1 MQLKRETEVAIAIL
15 VACARTGDCLL
26 KTAAAA
32 KAAET
37 STDFAAHIA
46 LRLVNAGILDAK
58 RGRTGGLKLARSA
71 DCIFLGDLISI
82 LEKAGVGKAELEKES
97 GSYRIS
103 SLRQIMAGA
112 NDTMRDYLDRF
123 SVADLATLELPD
135 HASRGSSDARRQSD
149 HRSRI

>member
-26 KTAAAA
+26 KTAVAA

-46 LRLVNAGILDAK
+46 LRLVNARLLEAK

-71 DCIFLGDLISI
+71 DCIFLGDVISI
-82 LEKAGVGKAELEKES
+82 LEKVGVGKAKVREES
-97 GSYRIS
+97 AAYHIPG
-103 SLRQIMAGA
+103 LKQIMAGA

-135 HASRGSSDARRQSD
+135 HTNRASSGSRR
-149 HRSRI
+149 